1 VDGIEKTYHIKSLQT
16 KINPKPKNR
25 LINIGNKGGKVI
37 AQLPL
42 HDLSFYVD

>member
-1 VDGIEKTYHIKSLQT
+1 VDGIEKTYHIKSLKT

-25 LINIGNKGGKVI
+25 VINIGNKGGKAI

-42 HDLSFYVD
+42 HYLFFYVD